1 MIRKWQVL
9 TSSTLSIL
17 IKFLIPSFLSS
28 FYLAALGLV
37 CPAAASA
44 SHHPMS
50 GQHIEPLDSIH
61 LNSINKYMPMTV
73 MYRTNNMRSIW
84 HYPYP
89 CHGSQLLGTP
99 AVSTG
104 PFLARCIAELIGMS
118 VPFSSACVVANVIEW
133 QRVAFPFPSWYSIVT
148 MYMCM
153 Q

>member
-1 MIRKWQVL
+1 ML
-9 TSSTLSIL
+9 
-17 IKFLIPSFLSS
+17 
-28 FYLAALGLV
+28 
-37 CPAAASA
+37 
-44 SHHPMS
+44 
-50 GQHIEPLDSIH
+50 
-61 LNSINKYMPMTV
+61 MTV

-118 VPFSSACVVANVIEW
+118 VPFSSACVVANVIDGNAW
-133 QRVAFPFPSWYSIVT
+133 LSHSRHGIQYYVYLHAIS
-148 MYMCM
+148 